1 LDCDACRE
9 RLFMAWDLKQIAG
22 EDGIKEIKIYLYDQ
36 RREERMSKAWARL
49 VKLSWPLL
57 LVKPK

>member
-1 LDCDACRE
+1 
-9 RLFMAWDLKQIAG
+9 MAWDLKQIAG

-49 VKLSWPLL
+49 VKVGWPLS